1 MSLPRLRIKKREQQ
15 RLRDGHLW
23 VYSNEVDT
31 AHTPLK
37 TIQGHLVHLEDY
49 RGQPLGTASFNANA
63 LICARLLDEQ
73 LRDQLSVAFFQ
84 QRIQQALE
92 LRQQIFQQPFYRLV
106 YSEGDWLSG
115 VVIDRFD
122 QHFVV
127 QISTQAIEAA
137 RAALIG
143 ALQQIFGMS
152 ISIVFKN
159 DGKGRQIEAL
169 PSYVETIGAAVQALS
184 VVENG
189 VSFTAPLDGQ
199 KTGWF
204 YDHRGGRQWL
214 NQMTAGKSV
223 LDLFSYIGGWGIQA
237 AAHGAR
243 TVTCIDVSA
252 KAGEYVRL
260 NARNNQLNQ
269 VDFIESDVF
278 EWLKQASTTPAPNER
293 YDVVVLDPPA
303 LIQKRRDFEQGRQ
316 AYFKLNEGALAL
328 VNDGGILVSASCS
341 LHLHREELLKII
353 QQVARR
359 QNKQIQLVHEA
370 HPLADHPQLLAMTE
384 SAYLKCLMFRVTS
397 LSQPVLPAGAA

>member
-214 NQMTAGKSV
+214 NKMTAGKSV
-223 LDLFSYIGGWGIQA
+223 LYLFRFFGVWGFQA
-237 AAHGAR
+237 AAHGER
-243 TVTCIDVSA
+243 RVTCIDLSA
-252 KAGEYVRL
+252 KAG
-260 NARNNQLNQ
+260 
-269 VDFIESDVF
+269 
-278 EWLKQASTTPAPNER
+278 
-293 YDVVVLDPPA
+293 
-303 LIQKRRDFEQGRQ
+303 
-316 AYFKLNEGALAL
+316 
-328 VNDGGILVSASCS
+328 
-341 LHLHREELLKII
+341 
-353 QQVARR
+353 
-359 QNKQIQLVHEA
+359 
-370 HPLADHPQLLAMTE
+370 
-384 SAYLKCLMFRVTS
+384 
-397 LSQPVLPAGAA
+397 

>member
-23 VYSNEVDT
+23 VYSNEIDT

-63 LICARLLDEQ
+63 LICARLLSEQ
-73 LRDQLSVAFFQ
+73 LLNQLSVEFFQ
-84 QRIQQALE
+84 QRLQQALD
-92 LRQQIFQQPFYRLV
+92 LRQLIFSQTFYRLV
-106 YSEGDWLSG
+106 YGEGDNLSG
-115 VVIDRFD
+115 LVIDRFD
-122 QHFVV
+122 QHFVA

-137 RAALIG
+137 RPALVQ
-143 ALQQIFGMS
+143 ALQQIFGTA

-159 DGKGRQIEAL
+159 DGKGRQIEGL
-169 PSYVETIGAAVQALS
+169 PSYVETIGTAVDNLA
-184 VVENG
+184 VIENG
-189 VSFTAPLDGQ
+189 VSFSAPLDGQ

-214 NQMTAGKSV
+214 NQSAAGKSI

-243 TVTCIDVSA
+243 AVTCVDVSA
-252 KAGEYVRL
+252 KAGEYVNI
-260 NARNNQLNQ
+260 NAQNNQLNQ
-269 VDFIESDVF
+269 VSFIEADVF
-278 EWLKQASTTPAPNER
+278 DWLKQAPTER

-328 VNDGGILVSASCS
+328 VSDGGILVSASCS
-341 LHLHREELLKII
+341 LHLHRDELLKII

-359 QNKQIQLVHEA
+359 QNKHVQLIHEA

-384 SAYLKCLMFRVTS
+384 SAYLKCLMLRVTPIS
-397 LSQPVLPAGAA
+397 MPQPDGAA